1 MDKIKYDKEN
11 IRMEKANQVRKK
23 IMPNTISKTFF
34 FFLWLHSLHC
44 FEHKLE

>member
-23 IMPNTISKTFF
+23 LMPNTISKTFF
-34 FFLWLHSLHC
+34 FFFMASQFTL
-44 FEHKLE
+44 F